1 MRVFPPG
8 TGPLLAGLFLAGV
21 PVAAEEIDISQIL
34 DLPEA
39 DVIVLGDVPDN
50 PSHHLNQA
58 TAVAALRPAAL
69 VFEMFGP
76 EAALA
81 ATPEMRASPVRLEQ
95 ALGWATDWPDFA
107 MYYPIYVAAPD
118 AAVFGGAVSD
128 DDRRRASR
136 DGAAKVLGP
145 SAPVFGLDK
154 PLDAQERALR
164 EARQLEAQ
172 CSAVLQEMV
181 SGRVETQ
188 RLADAALARA
198 VLAALAETGGPVA
211 VIAGNGRGRTDW
223 GMPRFL
229 TRARPDVTVLS
240 IAQFEEPATD
250 APHDYWIVTPTV
262 AREDPCQSLTR
273 GD

>member
-8 TGPLLAGLFLAGV
+8 TGPLLAGLFLAGM
-21 PVAAEEIDISQIL
+21 PVAADEIDISQIL
-34 DLPEA
+34 DLPAA

-50 PSHHLNQA
+50 PTHHLNQA

-76 EAALA
+76 EAALE

-95 ALGWATDWPDFA
+95 ALDWAPDWPDFA
-107 MYYPIYVAAPD
+107 MYYPIFVAAPD

-128 DDRRRASR
+128 DDKRRVLR

-154 PLDAQERALR
+154 PLDATERTLR
-164 EARQLEAQ
+164 EARQLEAH
-172 CSAVLQEMV
+172 CNAVPQEVAAGMV
-181 SGRVETQ
+181 EAQ
-188 RLADAALARA
+188 RMTDAALARA

-229 TRARPDVTVLS
+229 ARARPDVTVLS
-240 IAQFEEPATD
+240 IAQFEEPAMD

-262 AREDPCQSLTR
+262 AREDPCQNLTR

>member
-8 TGPLLAGLFLAGV
+8 TGPLLAGLFLASV
-21 PVAAEEIDISQIL
+21 PVAADEIDISQIL
-34 DLPEA
+34 DLPAA

-50 PSHHLNQA
+50 PTHHLNQA

-95 ALGWATDWPDFA
+95 ALGWAAEWPDFA
-107 MYYPIYVAAPD
+107 MYYPIFVAAPD
-118 AAVFGGAVSD
+118 AAVVGGAVAND
-128 DDRRRASR
+128 DKRRVSR

-172 CSAVLQEMV
+172 CSAVPQEMV

-211 VIAGNGRGRTDW
+211 VIAGNGSGRTDW

-229 TRARPDVTVLS
+229 TRVRPDVTVLS

-262 AREDPCQSLTR
+262 AREDPCQNLTR